1 MFERWEGRFA
11 KVSGRLKKK
20 FQTDSGPMRTITLCF
35 HKANR
40 TYAGWAPA
48 CAGATGKAFCK
59 DATLRYKLKVPLN
72 LQIIVL
78 IAHLIITFLIDTA
91 KQGRFCLT
99 FANLPCLV

>member
-1 MFERWEGRFA
+1 MCETSKALLCTGHPPARARQIPDFA

-48 CAGATGKAFCK
+48 CAGATDIWFYKS
-59 DATLRYKLKVPLN
+59 LRPSESF
-72 LQIIVL
+72 Q
-78 IAHLIITFLIDTA
+78 TA
-91 KQGRFCLT
+91 YGFDNRDYISMGMK
-99 FANLPCLV
+99 